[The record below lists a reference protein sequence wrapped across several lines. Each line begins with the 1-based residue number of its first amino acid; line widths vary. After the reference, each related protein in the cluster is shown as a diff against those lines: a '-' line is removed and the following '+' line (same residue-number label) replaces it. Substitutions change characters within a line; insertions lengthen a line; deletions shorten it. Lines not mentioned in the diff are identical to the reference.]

1 MLRRVVG
8 VLNSRLRFKTN
19 GGLFFLFLFLK
30 TSCENLGNKGD
41 FFSKKRSVLWCE
53 SGSKLSDHFNK
64 TVFCKGEAG

>member
-30 TSCENLGNKGD
+30 TSCENLGNKGV
-41 FFSKKRSVLWCE
+41 FFSKKRSVLQCE
-53 SGSKLSDHFNK
+53 SESKDFS
-64 TVFCKGEAG
+64 VFELIIKKKCSVK